1 MKYLL
6 ITGASG
12 NLGREL
18 INYLDLNNYEKIFLT
33 LNSQKVPQS
42 IEPNDKFVYL
52 YDYDLT
58 DEDSVKEIF
67 EKILC
72 GKEDLIFILHL
83 VGGYSGG
90 KYFWEYS
97 KNDLQA
103 LLDKNLFT
111 SFLIA
116 KYGLLKAKEAGG
128 GSILFISARLS
139 LEYELKRSIYAL
151 SKNALNYLVKLI
163 EKEAKEFNFSA
174 NAIAPYIILTDE
186 SKKWIN
192 ERNFMKCTSPQD
204 IAKLVNYIFENYER
218 YNGNI
223 IITNDKF

>member
-18 INYLDLNNYEKIFLT
+18 INYLELNNYEKIFLT

-42 IEPNDKFVYL
+42 IQHNDKFVFL
-52 YDYDLT
+52 FDYDLT
-58 DEDSVKEIF
+58 DENSVKEIF
-67 EKILC
+67 EKIPC
-72 GKEDLIFILHL
+72 SKEDLLFILHL

-90 KYFWEYS
+90 KYLWEYS
-97 KNDLQA
+97 KLDLQD
-103 LLDKNLFT
+103 LLNKNLFT

-174 NAIAPYIILTDE
+174 NAIAPYIILTE
-186 SKKWIN
+186 ENKKWMD
-192 ERNFMKCTSPQD
+192 EWNFIKCTSPQD
-204 IAKLVNYIFENYER
+204 IAIFVNYIFENYKR

-223 IITNDKF
+223 IITNDKI